1 MKHTF
6 DFHVHTKSLVIT
18 HWLNI
23 EITVNVLRFC
33 YFVCTEPHFC
43 HISCSFKMTC
53 FCADFFVFVHSSAL
67 YFLNSL
73 RITQN
78 PLLLKNFTWS
88 ILPQTWAYVHL
99 LALVWHSKYV
109 TYRYTKTFRI
119 RINVRSPNFTDTTT
133 NICVRSVITQLG
145 PIYSCCLLRSFS
157 FSIDRKSKLCLLV
170 KP

>member
-1 MKHTF
+1 MSYASVILYVLSHIFVTF
-6 DFHVHTKSLVIT
+6 LVH
-18 HWLNI
+18 
-23 EITVNVLRFC
+23 LRWQAFAR
-33 YFVCTEPHFC
+33 
-43 HISCSFKMTC
+43 I
-53 FCADFFVFVHSSAL
+53 FFVFVHSSAL

-109 TYRYTKTFRI
+109 TYRYTKTFSI

-133 NICVRSVITQLG
+133 NICVRSIITQLG